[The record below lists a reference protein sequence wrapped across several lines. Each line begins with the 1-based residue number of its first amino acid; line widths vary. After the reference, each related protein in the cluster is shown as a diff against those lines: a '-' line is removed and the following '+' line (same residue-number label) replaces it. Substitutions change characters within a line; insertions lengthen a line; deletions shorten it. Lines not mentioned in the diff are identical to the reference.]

1 MSSDSINVA
10 RLKKGS
16 DIFEI
21 VVDPDKAVLAKKNP
35 ELTSE
40 ALSFP
45 KIFSDAKKGLQASE
59 ERMKHWFKTADP
71 MAVAKIII
79 QEGNIQLTAE
89 YRQKLVEQK
98 KKQLIELIHRNGVDP
113 RTNAPHPLT
122 RIEAAIQEA
131 KIKIDEF
138 KSADAQLKDALK
150 KLQPIIPIKFVVKEI
165 EVVIPAAYASKSYP
179 TIKMLGK
186 IMKES
191 WGSDGSWTG
200 LVEIPGGMEQEFYDK
215 LNSITH
221 GELQA
226 KVITIR

>member
-1 MSSDSINVA
+1 MSSDCINVA

-16 DIFEI
+16 DIFEV

-45 KIFSDAKKGLQASE
+45 KVFSNAKKGLQASE
-59 ERMKHWFKTADP
+59 ERMKHWFKTTDP
-71 MAVAKIII
+71 IEVAKIII

-89 YRQKLVEQK
+89 YRQKMLEQK
-98 KKQLIELIHRNGVDP
+98 KKQLIDMIHKNGVDP
-113 RTNAPHPLT
+113 RTNAPHPVS
-122 RIEAAIQEA
+122 RIEAALQEA
-131 KIKIDEF
+131 KVKIDEF
-138 KSADAQLKDALK
+138 KSVNVQLKDALK

-179 TIKMLGK
+179 TLKMFGK

-191 WGSDGSWTG
+191 WNADGSWIG
-200 LVEIPGGMEQEFYDK
+200 IVEIPGGLEQEFYDK
-215 LNSITH
+215 LNKLTH

>member
-16 DIFEI
+16 DIFEV

-59 ERMKHWFKTADP
+59 ERMKHWFKTTDP

-98 KKQLIELIHRNGVDP
+98 KKQLIELIHKNGVDP

-138 KSADAQLKDALK
+138 KSADAQLRDALK

-165 EVVIPAAYASKSYP
+165 EVFIPAAYASKSYP

-215 LNSITH
+215 LNNITH

>member
-1 MSSDSINVA
+1 MSSESINVA

-16 DIFEI
+16 DIFEV

-59 ERMKHWFKTADP
+59 ERLKHWFKTTDP
-71 MAVAKIII
+71 LEVAKIII

-89 YRQKLVEQK
+89 YRQSLIEKK
-98 KKQLIELIHRNGVDP
+98 KKQLIDLIHRNGVDP
-113 RTNAPHPLT
+113 RTNAPHPAT
-122 RIEAAIQEA
+122 RIEAALQEA
-131 KIKIDEF
+131 KFRIDEF

-150 KLQPIIPIKFVVKEI
+150 KLQPIIPIKFVVKEL
-165 EVVIPAAYASKSYP
+165 EVVVPAAYAAKAYP
-179 TIKMLGK
+179 TIKMFGK
-186 IMKES
+186 TLKES
-191 WGSDGSWTG
+191 WNSDGSWSG
-200 LVEIPGGMEQEFYDK
+200 VVEIPGGMEQEFYDK

>member
-16 DIFEI
+16 DIFEV

-59 ERMKHWFKTADP
+59 ERMKHWFKTTDP

-98 KKQLIELIHRNGVDP
+98 KKQLIELIHKNGVDP

-138 KSADAQLKDALK
+138 KSADAQLRDALK

-215 LNSITH
+215 LNNITH

>member
-59 ERMKHWFKTADP
+59 ERLKHWFKTADP
-71 MAVAKIII
+71 VSVAKIII
-79 QEGNIQLTAE
+79 QDGTIQLTAE
-89 YRQKLVEQK
+89 YRQKMVEQK
-98 KKQLIELIHRNGVDP
+98 KKQLINLIHRNGVDP
-113 RTNAPHPLT
+113 RTNAPHPAT
-122 RIEAAIQEA
+122 RIEAALQEA
-131 KIKIDEF
+131 KVKVDEF
-138 KSADAQLKDALK
+138 KSVDAQLKDALK

-165 EVVIPAAYASKSYP
+165 EVVIPSAYAAKSYP

-191 WGSDGSWTG
+191 WNTDGSWLG
-200 LVEIPGGMEQEFYDK
+200 VVEIPGGMEQDFYDK

-226 KVITIR
+226 KVVAIR

>member
-16 DIFEI
+16 DIFEV

-45 KIFSDAKKGLQASE
+45 KVFSDAKKGLQASE
-59 ERMKHWFKTADP
+59 ERMKHWFKTTDP

-79 QEGNIQLTAE
+79 KEGTIQLTAE
-89 YRQKLVEQK
+89 YRQKLFEQK
-98 KKQLIELIHRNGVDP
+98 KKQLIELIHKNGVDP

-179 TIKMLGK
+179 TVKMLGR

-215 LNSITH
+215 LNNITH

>member
-71 MAVAKIII
+71 IAVAKIII

-98 KKQLIELIHRNGVDP
+98 KKQLIELICKNGVDP